1 MNLGIAETLLV
12 LLSFVATFTL
22 ARFLSKGYRK
32 RRAEREELAR
42 RQGESRQA
50 RRARE
55 RKAARR

>member
-12 LLSFVATFTL
+12 LLSFIATFTL
-22 ARFLSKGYRK
+22 ARFLSKGYRQ
-32 RRAEREELAR
+32 RRAERQERER